1 MTVTIFEIG
10 KLTVEAHMNEAD
22 VSKRWFL
29 VAITYFVVGVCV
41 GVFMGASGDHTLYA
55 VHAHVNLLGW
65 VSMSLTGLLYR
76 AFPAAARSALAGWH
90 FWIYQISVPIML
102 AAVAAIYTGHRQ
114 ADPIAGVASVGVLVA
129 VVLFW
134 WNIVSSRNEK

>member
-10 KLTVEAHMNEAD
+10 KITVEAHMNETD

-29 VAITYFVVGVCV
+29 VAITYFVVGICV

-76 AFPAAARSALAGWH
+76 AFPTAARSALAGWH

-102 AAVAAIYTGHRQ
+102 AAVAAIYTGHRE
-114 ADPIAGVASVGVLVA
+114 ADPVAGVASVGVLVA

>member
-1 MTVTIFEIG
+1 
-10 KLTVEAHMNEAD
+10 MNEAD

-55 VHAHVNLLGW
+55 FHAHVNLLGW
-65 VSMSLTGLLYR
+65 VSMSLTGFLYR
-76 AFPAAARSALAGWH
+76 AFPTAARSALAGWH

-102 AAVAAIYTGHRQ
+102 LAVAAIYTGHRE
-114 ADPIAGVASVGVLVA
+114 ADPVAGVASVGVLVA
-129 VVLFW
+129 VLLFW
-134 WNIVSSRNEK
+134 WNIFSSRTEK

>member
-10 KLTVEAHMNEAD
+10 KITVEAHMNETD

-29 VAITYFVVGVCV
+29 VAITYFVVGICV

-129 VVLFW
+129 VLLFW

>member
-10 KLTVEAHMNEAD
+10 KITVEAHMNETD

-29 VAITYFVVGVCV
+29 VAITYFVVGICV

-76 AFPAAARSALAGWH
+76 AFPTAARSALAGWH

-102 AAVAAIYTGHRQ
+102 AAVAAIYTGHRE
-114 ADPIAGVASVGVLVA
+114 ADPVAGVASVGVLVA
-129 VVLFW
+129 VLLFW